1 MTPGNSKS
9 VLLAVASATSNT
21 STSATVDT
29 LGFNFC
35 RINLYT
41 GVSNIP
47 AVLAVDGGDT
57 TSSFPTNIGLTGGTN
72 FTIATNNTN
81 ATTSAHYTFDIDSK
95 GLPRYL
101 RIRHTPA
108 AAVGTNAHTVVMVAD
123 LGRPATGVV
132 TAAQAGANNYLT
144 VPS

>member
-9 VLLAVASATSNT
+9 VLAILASPTTSVT
-21 STSATVDT
+21 TSASIDT

-35 RINLYT
+35 RINVYT
-41 GVSNIP
+41 SVSNAP

-72 FTIATNNTN
+72 FTIATNNSN
-81 ATTSAHYTFDIDSK
+81 ATTSAHYTFDIDTK

-101 RIRHTPA
+101 RVRHTSA
-108 AAVGTNAHTVVMVAD
+108 AAVAATSSLCVVAD